1 MKCGQ
6 ADDTPVNKNV
16 SIQKQ
21 KHKET
26 DYEIS

>member
-1 MKCGQ
+1 MFRQ

-16 SIQKQ
+16 SIHKQ